1 MSRVQ
6 SIVVDV
12 CKLSAAA
19 VQLLNANFRNCKAVS
34 PPVDPSEGYQQP
46 HSFAVVRMRE
56 CSTFFVFRSSPNYV
70 ERGAF
75 GLPYKNPA
83 VTAPSLAAA

>member
-19 VQLLNANFRNCKAVS
+19 VQLLNTNYYRK
-34 PPVDPSEGYQQP
+34 DG
-46 HSFAVVRMRE
+46 VVL
-56 CSTFFVFRSSPNYV
+56 N
-70 ERGAF
+70 
-75 GLPYKNPA
+75 
-83 VTAPSLAAA
+83 AALFYRDIFILLLL